1 MRILYQTDGYLPDVV
16 GGLEV
21 FSSSLVNHL
30 RLRGH
35 DVLVVT
41 SCVGDRPPGRY
52 SYQGAEIVKLN
63 FGEALQ
69 SMRLDQLAA
78 LQREV
83 GALVGE
89 FQPDVLHINDAR
101 PSGFFFVRR
110 GALGRVPRVLALH
123 TPIRPTRGLLD
134 RLMDE
139 ADVTVAVSRHVAECV
154 AREYPGHE
162 AKTVVI
168 PNAVPVPLEQPA
180 PFPAGRPVFFS
191 IGRAAEDKGADVA
204 IAAIAMLRDE
214 GLDADLVIA
223 GDGPF
228 RLHLEALVARH
239 GLGDRVRF
247 RGWVPPAEMFATLNQ
262 ATAVLATSRT
272 EEAFGL
278 AALEAAWMGRPVIAT
293 RVGGLPEVVEH
304 GVTGL
309 LVPPGDAP
317 ALARAMAK
325 LLRTEN
331 LVALLGCN
339 ARARA
344 GTMFDF
350 AQLVTAYEE
359 AYATA
364 RRAKAGIQTA
374 A

>member
-35 DVLVVT
+35 EVLVVT
-41 SCVGDRPPGRY
+41 SCVGDQPPGHY
-52 SYQGAEIVKLN
+52 SYEGAEVVKLN

-78 LQREV
+78 RQRDV
-83 GALVGE
+83 HALVGD
-89 FQPDVLHINDAR
+89 FRPDVLHINDAR
-101 PSGFFFVRR
+101 PSGFFFARR
-110 GALGRVPRVLALH
+110 GALARVPRVLALH

-134 RLMDE
+134 RLVNE
-139 ADVTVAVSRHVAECV
+139 TDVAVTVSRHVAECV
-154 AREYPGHE
+154 AREFPGRE

-168 PNAVPVPLEQPA
+168 PNAVPVPREQPA
-180 PFPAGRPVFFS
+180 PFPAGRPVFLS
-191 IGRAAEDKGADVA
+191 IGRATEDKGADVA

-228 RLHLEALVARH
+228 RPQLEALVAQRR
-239 GLGDRVRF
+239 LGDRVQF
-247 RGWVPPAEMFATLNQ
+247 RGWVPPAEIYDTLNQ

-278 AALEAAWMGRPVIAT
+278 VPLEAAWMERPAIAT

-304 GVTGL
+304 GVTGF
-309 LVPPGDAP
+309 LVPPDDPP
-317 ALARAMAK
+317 ALARTMAE
-325 LLRTEN
+325 LLRKKGRVEEF
-331 LVALLGCN
+331 GRN

-344 GTMFDF
+344 EQTFDF
-350 AQLVTAYEE
+350 GRVVTAYEGTYE
-359 AYATA
+359 TA